1 MFSDYNKSQAEI
13 THTLLINPW
22 AQKKCQK
29 KVLKINIEMNEDE
42 NKRYQTMCNLTNTV
56 LGGKFI
62 ELNANTRNK
71 ERSQINNLYS
81 LFRKKK

>member
-1 MFSDYNKSQAEI
+1 
-13 THTLLINPW
+13 
-22 AQKKCQK
+22 
-29 KVLKINIEMNEDE
+29 MNEDE

-81 LFRKKK
+81 LFRKKNEKCKINTKQGKGRK

>member
-1 MFSDYNKSQAEI
+1 
-13 THTLLINPW
+13 
-22 AQKKCQK
+22 
-29 KVLKINIEMNEDE
+29 MNEDE